1 MQGDNLSECYVI
13 GCLLQEAD
21 ALADVEQ
28 IITIADF
35 ESEVC
40 KEAYQSILDF
50 RDAGKPLD
58 WILLRAELNKK
69 LGVDCTVFLTG
80 CLDVATTVANL
91 DAHCKAVKDAAND
104 RRAARLSRDISEAAY
119 NGADASEIADI
130 AQSKIDEIR
139 ANTTGDVS
147 DSKSMVS
154 RFRQYYQ
161 KVKEN
166 PDFAY
171 CRTMYHDLDRKFGGG
186 MFRGGMYIIGA
197 RPGMGKTTLGINIA
211 ENIATAKRQVLFV
224 SLEMTEE
231 QIVAKRM
238 SCNAGI
244 PYTMLMGGTLSALA
258 EKEMDTAAGV
268 LAERPFNLAVK
279 SCMTVVD
286 IGKAARKIKDLSVI
300 VVDYLGL
307 VGVPD
312 EQQQKSR
319 YEQMTNISANIKA
332 LAKLL
337 NIPIVVLCQLNREST
352 KSADKRPQLVDLR
365 DSGAIEQDADAVVLL
380 HRPEYY
386 SEDAKKPDYKPPEH
400 EEIELIV
407 AKNRHAGT
415 GTVLMQW
422 SGNTGE
428 IDEVDRVHND
438 I

>member
-1 MQGDNLSECYVI
+1 MQGDHLSEYYVI
-13 GCLLQEAD
+13 GCLLQDAD
-21 ALADVEQ
+21 TLTDVEQ
-28 IITIADF
+28 ILTIADF
-35 ESEVC
+35 DSNAC
-40 KEAYQSILDF
+40 REAYQVVLDF

-58 WILLRAELNKK
+58 WILLRAELNKRI
-69 LGVDCTVFLTG
+69 GTDCTEFVTG
-80 CLDVATTVANL
+80 CLDTAPTTTNI

-104 RRAARLSRDISEAAY
+104 RRAAKLSSELNTAAF

-139 ANTTGDVS
+139 ANTTGEVS

-154 RFRQYYQ
+154 RFRAYYQ

-171 CRTMYHDLDRKFGGG
+171 CRTMYASLDRKFGGG
-186 MFRGGMYIIGA
+186 MFRGGMYIVGA

-211 ENIATAKRQVLFV
+211 ENIATANRNVLFV

-231 QIVAKRM
+231 QIVAKRL

-244 PYTMLMGGTLSALA
+244 PYTMLMGGTLSAAA
-258 EKEMDTAAGV
+258 EKEMGMALDV
-268 LAERPFNLAVK
+268 LDERPFNLATK
-279 SCMTVVD
+279 SGMTVVD
-286 IGKAARKIKDLSVI
+286 IGRAARKIKDLSVI
-300 VVDYLGL
+300 VIDYLGL
-307 VGVPD
+307 VGVPE

-319 YEQMTNISANIKA
+319 YEQMTTISANIKA

-352 KSADKRPQLVDLR
+352 KSSDKRPQLVDLR

-386 SEDAKKPDYKPPEH
+386 SEDAKKPDYVPPEH
-400 EEIELIV
+400 EDIELIV

-415 GTVLMQW
+415 GTVTMQW
-422 SGNTGE
+422 RGNTGE
-428 IDEVDRVHND
+428 ISEVDTRHD
-438 I
+438 E